1 MFWTVL
7 FGVLGVCLILGCGIL
22 LTQWVNK
29 RLFAQSDAHTVHIAV
44 VFGKRET
51 QDLEYQV
58 RCAVQSMQNL
68 RNDEQ
73 VLVLIV
79 DEGLNE
85 EQRLIARLLCEG
97 EWCVYMC
104 TRETMG
110 QMVNFYLQSV

>member
-1 MFWTVL
+1 MRIRCILRW
-7 FGVLGVCLILGCGIL
+7 CLAS
-22 LTQWVNK
+22 VK
-29 RLFAQSDAHTVHIAV
+29 RM
-44 VFGKRET
+44 
-51 QDLEYQV
+51 DLEYQV

-68 RNDEQ
+68 QNDEQ